1 MQLRFLSPLVI
12 LLAGTSHAHAGKLVL
27 KGDYI
32 QGGMV
37 VGRAEPPARVQLN
50 GKMLKVG
57 KSGLFVFG
65 FGRNAKPKAML
76 RAIFP
81 DGSIESRPLKIK
93 KQKYRISRIDG
104 LPKSKVTPS
113 KLDMT
118 RIRREY
124 RMINRARARF
134 TQTPWFIDGFIW
146 PAIGRISGVY
156 GSQRILNGKPR
167 RPHYG
172 LDVAA
177 PRGTPVWAAAPGI
190 IALAE
195 PDFFFTGGTVII
207 DHGYGVN
214 SVYSHLHTLHV
225 MPGDKVKRGD
235 LVAEIGTTGRST
247 GPHLDWRVNIF
258 NTRLDPRRLVGQM
271 PKKPPANAKKK

>member
-1 MQLRFLSPLVI
+1 MQPRFLFAFLIV
-12 LLAGTSHAHAGKLVL
+12 LASALPAQAGKLVL

-37 VGRAEPPARVQLN
+37 VGRAEPPARVQLD
-50 GKMLKVG
+50 GKMVKVG
-57 KSGLFVFG
+57 KDGLFVFG

-81 DGSIESRPLKIK
+81 DGSVESRPLKIK

-124 RMINRARARF
+124 RMINRARGRF

-172 LDVAA
+172 LDMAA
-177 PRGTPVWAAAPGI
+177 PRGTYVWAAAPGI

-195 PDFFFTGGTVII
+195 PDLFFTGGTVII

-214 SVYSHLHTLHV
+214 SVYSHLHALHV
-225 MPGDKVKRGD
+225 KPGDKVERGD
-235 LVAEIGTTGRST
+235 LVAEIGSTGRST

-258 NTRLDPRRLVGQM
+258 NTRLDPRRLVGAM
-271 PKKPPANAKKK
+271 PKNPPANAKKK